1 MVEKTPYEKPLPV
14 VDADSKPFW
23 DGAKAHKLV
32 IQQCSG
38 CNQFIFYPRAVC
50 PKCTGDALQWKDVSG
65 EGTIYSFT
73 VARRGAGPAFADD
86 APYVIALIDLKE
98 GARMMSNIVTD
109 DVDSVKIGQSVKVTF
124 EDVTDEITLPK
135 FQVV

>member
-1 MVEKTPYEKPLPV
+1 MYDKPLPV
-14 VDADSKPFW
+14 VDAESKPFW

-32 IQQCSG
+32 IQQCGG
-38 CNQFIFYPRAVC
+38 CKQFIFYPRAVC
-50 PKCTGDALQWKDVSG
+50 PHCSGDTLQWSDVSG

-73 VARRGAGPAFADD
+73 VARRGAGPAFKDD

-98 GARMMSNIVTD
+98 GARMMSNIVTG
-109 DVDSVKIGQSVKVTF
+109 DVDSVKIGQSVKVVF